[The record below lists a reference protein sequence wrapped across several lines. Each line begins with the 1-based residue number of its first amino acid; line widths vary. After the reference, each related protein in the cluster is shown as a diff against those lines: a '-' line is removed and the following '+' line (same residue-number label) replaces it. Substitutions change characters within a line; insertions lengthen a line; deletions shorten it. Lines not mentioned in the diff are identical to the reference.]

1 MEFQLTP
8 RLRDAVALI
17 VPRGGEAAAALAP
30 CAREGAN
37 SVSLVQVQLLSSQLR
52 ELPESERPPHVWV
65 REAPHRVPHRRP
77 CHPYAFLTTQ
87 APTTLGPQV
96 HELLQGAAPLLPAK
110 PEKRAPHPDLAPR
123 LEQLRAAEANREY
136 AAMMGDVHG
145 QRQAK
150 EDSEIAT
157 YKTQMGVSRAT
168 RPGRRRGT
176 ARPRAVVVPRRA
188 WQVGL
193 NLIVSMGTM
202 YTVGHYA
209 GGTQE
214 QPHGP
219 RAVLCGL
226 ALMVITLL
234 IEVTLFIIGASRI
247 DAKAHRRAEA
257 AAKGLRADL
266 TTLQQNYGPRL
277 RTGPKER

>member
-1 MEFQLTP
+1 MP
-8 RLRDAVALI
+8 
-17 VPRGGEAAAALAP
+17 
-30 CAREGAN
+30 
-37 SVSLVQVQLLSSQLR
+37 SQ
-52 ELPESERPPHVWV
+52 S
-65 REAPHRVPHRRP
+65 
-77 CHPYAFLTTQ
+77 T
-87 APTTLGPQV
+87 
-96 HELLQGAAPLLPAK
+96 
-110 PEKRAPHPDLAPR
+110 
-123 LEQLRAAEANREY
+123 
-136 AAMMGDVHG
+136 MM
-145 QRQAK
+145 A
-150 EDSEIAT
+150 I
-157 YKTQMGVSRAT
+157 
-168 RPGRRRGT
+168 
-176 ARPRAVVVPRRA
+176 
-188 WQVGL
+188 GL